1 MRPILMIMWTTF
13 QSFILRDTTTLLL
26 LLIIIVNDIPIFQ
39 SNVSNA
45 RDPFFNAIIK
55 NAHNNSV

>member
-1 MRPILMIMWTTF
+1 MTY
-13 QSFILRDTTTLLL
+13 S
-26 LLIIIVNDIPIFQ
+26 PIFQ

>member
-1 MRPILMIMWTTF
+1 MTY
-13 QSFILRDTTTLLL
+13 S
-26 LLIIIVNDIPIFQ
+26 PIFQ

-45 RDPFFNAIIK
+45 RDPFLNAIIK